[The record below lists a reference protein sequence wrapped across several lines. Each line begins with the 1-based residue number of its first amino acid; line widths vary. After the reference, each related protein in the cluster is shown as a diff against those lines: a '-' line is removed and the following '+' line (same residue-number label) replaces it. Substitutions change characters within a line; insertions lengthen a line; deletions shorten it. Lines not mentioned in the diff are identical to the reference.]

1 MNVNGQWIETKQAN
15 ISILNRGFLF
25 GDGVYET
32 IRTYAKKPFALEKHF
47 ERLKYSAEK
56 LKIELPDL
64 SLLTSIIYEGIERMT
79 ALIEDEE
86 IYIRL
91 IVTRGTSEFS
101 LRIVS
106 ASPDFILIFRPLKS
120 SGKEG
125 VKIKISRIRKIPP
138 ESIDPRIKAIGQVDK
153 ILARLELS
161 EDEYEAIMLSYN
173 GYLAEGTMSNIF
185 IVSNDRL
192 ITPSLETGILSG
204 ITRDVVIEIA
214 RKKSIEVEE
223 RFVELSELFNAD
235 EVFLTHTSAE
245 IVPVRYVEKIEKKVG
260 SITSILKA
268 EFREYINEWL
278 SNKNPG

>member
-1 MNVNGQWIETKQAN
+1 
-15 ISILNRGFLF
+15 
-25 GDGVYET
+25 
-32 IRTYAKKPFALEKHF
+32 
-47 ERLKYSAEK
+47 
-56 LKIELPDL
+56 
-64 SLLTSIIYEGIERMT
+64 
-79 ALIEDEE
+79 
-86 IYIRL
+86 
-91 IVTRGTSEFS
+91 
-101 LRIVS
+101 LRIVN

-138 ESIDPRIKAIGQVDK
+138 ESIDPRIKAIGQIDK

-192 ITPSLETGILSG
+192 ITPSFETGILSG

-245 IVPVRYVEKIEKKVG
+245 IVPVRYVEKIEKKIG
-260 SITSILKA
+260 PITSILKA